1 LTAGRRS
8 ATLATLI
15 NKGFGVFRL
24 KTKKSA
30 NRLCALAVEEDGVA
44 VACIDH
50 GNSGKPLLEFCA
62 FHPLGDGQ
70 DAADIIRKIASEHHL
85 DKVSCTTLLT
95 GDDYHLLMVEAPEV
109 PPAELRAAIR
119 WRVRDLIDFH
129 IDDAVLDV
137 FDVPPSG
144 ARGVQENL
152 YVVVSRTATVTEHAG
167 RLESAGVNLEVID
180 IPELAL
186 RNIAARLPMDSSG
199 QATLHLGA
207 HRGLMTLTRDA
218 TLFLARTL
226 EFGWQQLEHSPE
238 LTDRLAL
245 ELQRSMDYYD
255 RHFQQ
260 APVTQ
265 LTLCP
270 SLYNDTQVSELL
282 AQQTGVAIQVLQ
294 LAELVELPAAT
305 DDATL
310 KRCTLAI
317 GAALRT
323 DPAQL

>member
-15 NKGFGVFRL
+15 NKGTGVFRL
-24 KTKKSA
+24 KTKQRA
-30 NRLCALAVEEDGVA
+30 NRLCALAVENDGVA

-62 FHPLGDGQ
+62 FYPLENGQ
-70 DAADIIRKIASEHHL
+70 DAADIVKTTASEYQL
-85 DKVSCTTLLT
+85 DKVSCTTLLA
-95 GDDYHLLMVEAPEV
+95 GEDYHLLMVEAPEV

-144 ARGVQENL
+144 ARGVQEHL
-152 YVVVSRTATVTEHAG
+152 YVVVSRAATVSEHAS
-167 RLESAGVNLEVID
+167 RLERAGVNLEVID
-180 IPELAL
+180 IPEMAL
-186 RNIAARLPMDSSG
+186 RNIAARLSTDSGG
-199 QATLHLGA
+199 QATLHFGTD
-207 HRGLMTLTRDA
+207 RGLITLTRDA
-218 TLFLARTL
+218 TLYLARTM
-226 EFGWQQLEHSPE
+226 EFGWQQLERSPE
-238 LTDRLAL
+238 LIDRLAL

-260 APVTQ
+260 APVTR

-270 SLYNDTQVSELL
+270 GLNNDAQVSEQL
-282 AQQTGVAIQVLQ
+282 AQQTGVRIQALQ
-294 LAELVELPAAT
+294 LTELVELPAAA
-305 DDATL
+305 DAATL
-310 KRCTLAI
+310 ARCTLAI

-323 DPAQL
+323 EPAQL